1 MARSIKLPEE
11 AIKDLRKLAKGVLR
25 DTVYPHL
32 RTATDAV
39 RDEAKRLA
47 PVKTGAL
54 RDSIKARTWRE
65 DLSGVVYADY
75 PNTGRVTKS
84 RTKKQRAGARVYY
97 ATVVE
102 YGRRKANADD
112 SEKRPG
118 ARPFLRPAV
127 KAKQRFIRKELTDA
141 MKEALKDV

>member
-11 AIKDLRKLAKGVLR
+11 AIRDLRKLAKGALR
-25 DTVYPHL
+25 DCVYPHL
-32 RTATDAV
+32 RAATDTV

-54 RDSIKARTWRE
+54 RDSIKARTWKE

-97 ATVVE
+97 AFAIE
-102 YGRRKANADD
+102 YGHKQGSKFVA
-112 SEKRPG
+112 
-118 ARPFLRPAV
+118 ARPFMRPAV
-127 KAKQRFIRKELTDA
+127 KAKQRLIRKELTDA

>member
-11 AIKDLRKLAKGVLR
+11 AIRDLRKLAKGVLR
-25 DTVYPHL
+25 DSVYPHL

-39 RDEAKRLA
+39 RDVAKRLA

-54 RDSIKARTWRE
+54 RESIKARTWKE

-75 PNTGRVTKS
+75 PETSRRTKR

-97 ATVVE
+97 ATAVE
-102 YGRRKANADD
+102 YGHKQGSKTVPAQ
-112 SEKRPG
+112 
-118 ARPFLRPAV
+118 PFLRPAV
-127 KAKQRFIRKELTDA
+127 KAKQRLIRKELTDA